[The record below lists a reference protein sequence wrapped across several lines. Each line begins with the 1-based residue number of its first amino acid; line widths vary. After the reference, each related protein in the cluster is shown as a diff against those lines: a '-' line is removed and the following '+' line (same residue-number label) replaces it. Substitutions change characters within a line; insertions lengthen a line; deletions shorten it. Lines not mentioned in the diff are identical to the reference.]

1 VVAAKCNRLDGL
13 AQTDNVLDAVAGSE
27 KLHNEIVAIGNEPS
41 FRQKRLIDIGIVPV
55 FDSPEQF
62 AEYLNGRKL
71 IHESGFR
78 PR

>member
-1 VVAAKCNRLDGL
+1 MDWRGHGRCGGQRSQRRRVREII
-13 AQTDNVLDAVAGSE
+13 T
-27 KLHNEIVAIGNEPS
+27 KLHDEIVAVGNEPS

-71 IHESGFR
+71 IHESGFQ

>member
-1 VVAAKCNRLDGL
+1 MDWRG
-13 AQTDNVLDAVAGSE
+13 LDAVAGQRSQRRRVRE
-27 KLHNEIVAIGNEPS
+27 IITKLHDEIVAIGNEPS

-71 IHESGFR
+71 IHESGFQ

>member
-1 VVAAKCNRLDGL
+1 MADSARLS
-13 AQTDNVLDAVAGSE
+13 QSCTT
-27 KLHNEIVAIGNEPS
+27 KLFAIGNEPS

-62 AEYLNGRKL
+62 AEYLNGL

>member
-1 VVAAKCNRLDGL
+1 L

>member
-1 VVAAKCNRLDGL
+1 MDWRG
-13 AQTDNVLDAVAGSE
+13 LDAVAGQRSQRRRVRE
-27 KLHNEIVAIGNEPS
+27 IITKLHDEIVAIGNEPS
-41 FRQKRLIDIGIVPV
+41 FRQKRLIDIGIMPV

-71 IHESGFR
+71 IHESGFQ

>member
-1 VVAAKCNRLDGL
+1 MFGRCGGQRSQRRRVREII
-13 AQTDNVLDAVAGSE
+13 T
-27 KLHNEIVAIGNEPS
+27 KLHDEIVAIGNEPS
-41 FRQKRLIDIGIVPV
+41 FQQKRLIDIVPV

-71 IHESGFR
+71 IHESGFQ

>member
-1 VVAAKCNRLDGL
+1 MDWRG
-13 AQTDNVLDAVAGSE
+13 LDAVAGQRSQRRRVRE
-27 KLHNEIVAIGNEPS
+27 IITKLHDEIVAVGNEPS

-71 IHESGFR
+71 IHESGFQ

>member
-1 VVAAKCNRLDGL
+1 MDWRG
-13 AQTDNVLDAVAGSE
+13 LDAVAGQRSQRRRVRE
-27 KLHNEIVAIGNEPS
+27 TITKLHDEIVAVGNEPS

-71 IHESGFR
+71 IHESGFQ

>member
-1 VVAAKCNRLDGL
+1 MQSRDGL
-13 AQTDNVLDAVAGSE
+13 ARTDNVLA
-27 KLHNEIVAIGNEPS
+27 EIVAIGNEPS

-71 IHESGFR
+71 IHESGFQ

>member
-1 VVAAKCNRLDGL
+1 M
-13 AQTDNVLDAVAGSE
+13 DAVAGSE

-71 IHESGFR
+71 IHESGFQ

>member
-1 VVAAKCNRLDGL
+1 MREII
-13 AQTDNVLDAVAGSE
+13 T

-62 AEYLNGRKL
+62 AEYLRKQGENGRKL
-71 IHESGFR
+71 IHESSFQ

>member
-1 VVAAKCNRLDGL
+1 MDWRGQCLGRCGGQRSQRRRVREII
-13 AQTDNVLDAVAGSE
+13 T
-27 KLHNEIVAIGNEPS
+27 KLHDEIVAIGNEPS
-41 FRQKRLIDIGIVPV
+41 FRQKRLIDIVPV

-71 IHESGFR
+71 IHESGFQ